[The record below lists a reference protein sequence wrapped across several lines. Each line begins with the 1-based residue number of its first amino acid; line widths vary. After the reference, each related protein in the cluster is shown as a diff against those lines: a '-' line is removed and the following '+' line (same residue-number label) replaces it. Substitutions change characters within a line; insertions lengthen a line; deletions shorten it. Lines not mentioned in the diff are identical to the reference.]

1 MFISN
6 FNYQTDGIMQNT
18 TKNTSNKKNNKYHYK
33 LPGLGCSKPA
43 NLVWVR
49 NNITF
54 LSLFFLCSFFFCFLR
69 AELELDLREK
79 SSKEPQGEDQGARE
93 IPTESQILGLIAS
106 KYLKATP
113 IGNRDDVDDFL
124 RYLQEMRALITS
136 VRVGSVI
143 ITVICTSLEILEVL
157 WEDCNTGH
165 MNEVAQKLLITND
178 VIREFGDVKITVT
191 MLEEEYKACRAHF
204 LQSSGK
210 P

>member
-1 MFISN
+1 M
-6 FNYQTDGIMQNT
+6 
-18 TKNTSNKKNNKYHYK
+18 
-33 LPGLGCSKPA
+33 
-43 NLVWVR
+43 
-49 NNITF
+49 
-54 LSLFFLCSFFFCFLR
+54 R
-69 AELELDLREK
+69 AELELDLRREK

-93 IPTESQILGLIAS
+93 IRTKEEILGLIAS
-106 KYLKATP
+106 NFLKTTP
-113 IGNRDDVDDFL
+113 LPTREDHDYFL
-124 RYLQEMRALITS
+124 RYLEEMHAVITGVS
-136 VRVGSVI
+136 TGSVI

-191 MLEEEYKACRAHF
+191 MLEEEYKACRAYF